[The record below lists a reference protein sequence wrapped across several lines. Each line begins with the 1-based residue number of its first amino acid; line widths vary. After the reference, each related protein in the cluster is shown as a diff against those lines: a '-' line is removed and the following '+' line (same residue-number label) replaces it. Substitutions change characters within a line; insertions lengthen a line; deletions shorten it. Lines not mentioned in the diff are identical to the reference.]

1 MEFKL
6 EFRSFFVNTLFDSS
20 PLVGSWKPDV
30 LSHGHGGCVVGWVGA
45 WVGMSVFGWVSVGA
59 LCCLHIK
66 PLFLPKDITTPNV
79 RADSSS
85 EREKNYVVTDCETE
99 NPNNRN

>member
-1 MEFKL
+1 M
-6 EFRSFFVNTLFDSS
+6 
-20 PLVGSWKPDV
+20 
-30 LSHGHGGCVVGWVGA
+30 
-45 WVGMSVFGWVSVGA
+45 FGWVSVGA